1 MLKLQPNLMLGFFL
15 SKLLHDSYNYSII
28 TSIGN
33 VYLSFNQY
41 RRYKMKEDNSIK
53 SFSIR
58 LPKHLWFFLRKNS
71 VDVELSMNQI
81 IVDCIK
87 SYKDKNENK
96 LDNTI

>member
-1 MLKLQPNLMLGFFL
+1 
-15 SKLLHDSYNYSII
+15 
-28 TSIGN
+28 
-33 VYLSFNQY
+33 
-41 RRYKMKEDNSIK
+41 MKEDNSIK